1 MNSKLVGII
10 SIVSLL
16 GLSGCATMS
25 ADECA
30 MGDWHMIGYEDGS
43 MGYTADRLGKHRRA
57 CAKHGVTP
65 DLVAY
70 QEGRRDGL
78 RHFCQPSRGFNLG
91 ASGGQYNGVCPGD
104 MEPDFVD
111 AFNTGQKLYNLQSQ
125 VNNANYQIY
134 AREVE
139 LESTENRIRQIEAD
153 LINNETTA
161 EDRALLLNDLKELSE
176 RTGGIKAEIVDLIE
190 KRVIYEQQL
199 AQFEAMI
206 ADTNY

>member
-1 MNSKLVGII
+1 MNSKYSGII

-30 MGDWHMIGYEDGS
+30 LGDWHMIGYEDGS
-43 MGYTADRLGKHRRA
+43 MGYTADRLSQHRRA
-57 CAKHGVTP
+57 CAKHGVVP

-91 ASGGQYNGVCPGD
+91 ASGGQYNGVCPGG

-111 AFNTGQKLYNLQSQ
+111 AFNTGQRLYNLQSQ

-134 AREVE
+134 AREAE
-139 LESTENRIRQIEAD
+139 LERTENRIRQVEAD
-153 LINNETTA
+153 LISSETPA
-161 EDRALLLNDLKELSE
+161 EDRALRMNDLKELSE
-176 RTGGIKAEIVDLIE
+176 RIGEIKAEIVDLIE
-190 KRVIYEQQL
+190 KRVIYERQL
-199 AQFEAMI
+199 AHYEAII
-206 ADTNY
+206 ADTYY